1 MTMIIGFVMIVIL
14 NTIGLVL
21 IASEVFGLGL
31 ILESL
36 TPDITAPGI
45 IENLTNQ
52 TTVGEENEQSVKV
65 GNPMV
70 VRLLTDTM
78 VLIKPNILNGEVRLF
93 MM

>member
-14 NTIGLVL
+14 NTIGLVP

-65 GNPMV
+65 GNLMV

>member
-14 NTIGLVL
+14 NTIGLVP

-45 IENLTNQ
+45 IENLTN
-52 TTVGEENEQSVKV
+52 
-65 GNPMV
+65 
-70 VRLLTDTM
+70 
-78 VLIKPNILNGEVRLF
+78 
-93 MM
+93 